1 MAEQAAHCEHL
12 ARRAAEEDTHGWK
25 LRGRKLKAPQDKA
38 GHKTRKVSTTDPQS
52 GVMSTAKGFVQGYNA
67 QAVAN
72 DEQVIVSAQ
81 VTDEHNDSGQLHP
94 MIEAIGE
101 EGQRLDHT
109 GQVMIN
115 ADIPDTTIAALPLKS
130 FALTVAVTSE

>member
-52 GVMSTAKGFVQGYNA
+52 GVMSTAKGSCRA
-67 QAVAN
+67 
-72 DEQVIVSAQ
+72 
-81 VTDEHNDSGQLHP
+81 TTP
-94 MIEAIGE
+94 
-101 EGQRLDHT
+101 RLW
-109 GQVMIN
+109 
-115 ADIPDTTIAALPLKS
+115 PTTS
-130 FALTVAVTSE
+130 R